1 MQTTQHSILSKL
13 LWKISGK
20 EIQRPSYLFALH
32 ELMDQNSIN
41 NFDEINHIM
50 SETDILFCETNTN
63 IDPFLM
69 QMKIDQ
75 YCMLA
80 DTTLKEL
87 YTPEEYSFLDSEIR
101 QMTGTGMTQLRIM
114 KPMFIT
120 NLLIVQVVAQT
131 LGIINQPVSVSEL
144 FQKTAQQCNKKTIGF
159 ETIDERMDNLFNKI
173 PIERQ
178 TAILLD
184 TIKNKQAII
193 EKQQNIAIA
202 YKNEDWDAIEK
213 ANANK
218 VATML
223 SEEIDTIITQ
233 RTKMWASTLK
243 DAMKN
248 QSCFVAVGYPHLTGE
263 KGLIA
268 LLQNEGYTVESVTL

>member
-1 MQTTQHSILSKL
+1 MQTAQHSISSKL

-20 EIQRPSYLFALH
+20 GIQRPSYLFALH
-32 ELMDQNSIN
+32 ELIGQNSIHN
-41 NFDEINHIM
+41 LEEINEIVHK
-50 SETDILFCETNTN
+50 TDILFCETDTCL
-63 IDPFLM
+63 DPSLM
-69 QMKIDQ
+69 QKKIDQ
-75 YCMLA
+75 YCMLT
-80 DTTLKEL
+80 DITLKEL
-87 YTPEEYSFLDSEIR
+87 YSPEEYSFLDSEIL
-101 QMTGTGMTQLRIM
+101 QMTGAGMTQLRIV

-120 NLLIVQVVAQT
+120 NLLIVQIVARA
-131 LGIINQPVSVSEL
+131 LGIINQPVPVLEL
-144 FQKTAQQCNKKTIGF
+144 FQKSAQQYNKKIIGF

-178 TAILLD
+178 TGILLD
-184 TIKNKQAII
+184 TIKHKQAII
-193 EKQQNIAIA
+193 EKQLKIAIA

-213 ANANK
+213 VNADK

-248 QSCFVAVGYPHLTGE
+248 QSCFVAVGYPHLVGE

-268 LLQNEGYTVESVTL
+268 LLKNESYTVESVVL